1 MYCIPYNRY
10 PMRTRIGSMT
20 IDNYS
25 ADNNNLIKF
34 NHYGDDDKMY
44 PLKKYN
50 LYVNV
55 GISFTML
62 FFYEYLNNQKSEL

>member
-1 MYCIPYNRY
+1 
-10 PMRTRIGSMT
+10 MT